1 MAENLSENP
10 SENVNAFPKE
20 TLSFGQVK
28 SSALDEDEDEDE
40 VCLMFLN
47 KLKRLKIDIKFQIIM

>member
-10 SENVNAFPKE
+10 SENVNALTKE

-47 KLKRLKIDIKFQIIM
+47 KLKILKIDIKFQIIM

>member
-10 SENVNAFPKE
+10 SENVNALTKE